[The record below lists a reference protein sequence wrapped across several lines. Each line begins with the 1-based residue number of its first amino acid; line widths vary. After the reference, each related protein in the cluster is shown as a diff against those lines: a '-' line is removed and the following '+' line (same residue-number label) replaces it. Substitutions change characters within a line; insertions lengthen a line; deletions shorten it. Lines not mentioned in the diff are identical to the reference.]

1 MNIEILRYPTDA
13 DWERCLYLARIT
25 QGKDDAKVPSDAW
38 KKKILAAEHSPV
50 RTLMYTV
57 VMRDIP
63 YYCSVHLVRHKFGIE
78 HYVRSQRVNPDRG
91 AERQDAPVTHVMD
104 MNFQALVNLCRKRL
118 CYKADATTRSIAVA
132 IVEELRKVDPISA
145 SFCVPEC
152 IYRGKVCHE
161 LRPCGKYEWGQ
172 Q

>member
-1 MNIEILRYPTDA
+1 MNAEILRYPTDA

-38 KKKILAAEHSPV
+38 KRKILAAEHSPV
-50 RTLMYTV
+50 RTLMYTIV
-57 VMRDIP
+57 LRDIP
-63 YYCSVHLVRHKFGIE
+63 YYTSVHLVRHKFGIE
-78 HYVRSQRVNPDRG
+78 HFVRSQRVNPERG
-91 AERQDAPVTHVMD
+91 AERQDAPVIHVMD
-104 MNFQALVNLCRKRL
+104 MNFQALVNMSRKRL
-118 CYKADATTRSIAVA
+118 CYKADATTRSIMQL

-161 LRPCGKYEWGQ
+161 LRPCGKYEWGKQ
-172 Q
+172 

>member
-1 MNIEILRYPTDA
+1 MNIEIVRYPSEE
-13 DWERCLYLARIT
+13 DWARCLYLARIT
-25 QGKDDAKVPSDAW
+25 QGHEGLSVPSEAW
-38 KKKILAAEHSPV
+38 KKKILSAEHSPV

-57 VMRDIP
+57 CMHDIP

-78 HYVRSQRVNPDRG
+78 HYVRSQRVNPERG

-118 CYKADATTRSIAVA
+118 CYKADAMTNSI
-132 IVEELRKVDPISA
+132 IRMMVEELRKVDPISA

-152 IYRGKVCHE
+152 VYRGGVCHE
-161 LRPCGKYEWGQ
+161 MKPCGKYDWK
-172 Q
+172 